1 MEIDQNILKIV
12 AATIIT
18 CGDKV
23 DHGGGHVVKEYVTP
37 DGVKFEM
44 EMCDYGYGRKIWKGD
59 ILIGTYL

>member
-1 MEIDQNILKIV
+1 MEIDNDILKIL

-23 DHGGGHVVKEYVTP
+23 DHGGHVVKKYVTP

-44 EMCDYGYGRKIWKGD
+44 EMCDYGNGRKIWKGD
-59 ILIGTYL
+59 TLIGTYL